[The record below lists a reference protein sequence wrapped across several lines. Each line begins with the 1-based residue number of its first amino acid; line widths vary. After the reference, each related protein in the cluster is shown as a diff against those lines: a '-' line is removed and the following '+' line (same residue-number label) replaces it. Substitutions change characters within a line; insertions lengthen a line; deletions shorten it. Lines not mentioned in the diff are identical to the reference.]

1 VRGIARNDRRSLP
14 EREIKIFGESAFT
27 SNLTWGRGVKE
38 TLCLRS
44 LATQEGS
51 VNIRNAA
58 IERLAKSNE
67 LDENLLHS
75 VKVAGSSLSNL
86 TMLE

>member
-1 VRGIARNDRRSLP
+1 VR
-14 EREIKIFGESAFT
+14 
-27 SNLTWGRGVKE
+27 E

-51 VNIRNAA
+51 VNTRNAA

-67 LDENLLHS
+67 LNENLLLS
-75 VKVAGSSLSNL
+75 VKVAGSSVSSL